1 MQQYRSRTEIVTRIL
16 EIVNDG
22 CSFGDGGVSKAKIMN
37 KAFLNHAQLQQYLLM
52 LTERDLIRYDG
63 QTRTFKTAEK
73 GLSFLRAYDEIDQ
86 RMKEREI

>member
-1 MQQYRSRTEIVTRIL
+1 MTV
-16 EIVNDG
+16 G
-22 CSFGDGGVSKAKIMN
+22 SFGDGGVSKTKIMY
-37 KAFLNHAQLQQYLLM
+37 KAFLNHAQLQQYLLI

>member
-1 MQQYRSRTEIVTRIL
+1 MEQYRSRTEIVTRIL
-16 EIVNDG
+16 EIVNNG
-22 CSFGDGGVSKAKIMN
+22 RSFGDEGVSKAKIMN

-73 GLSFLRAYDEIDQ
+73 GLSFLRAYDEINQ